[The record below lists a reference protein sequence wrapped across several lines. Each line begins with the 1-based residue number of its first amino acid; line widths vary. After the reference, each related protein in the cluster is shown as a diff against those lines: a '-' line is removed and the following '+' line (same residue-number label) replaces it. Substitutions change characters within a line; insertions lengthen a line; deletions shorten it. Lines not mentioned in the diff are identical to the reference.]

1 MLEHKRTAARRALK
15 FGTLVCACLFWLAGA
30 QGHAAPVELRLSPK
44 LIATADYVE
53 GKRGKPAIVVVHGF
67 LQTRDFPTI
76 ARLAQ
81 GLAEQGYTVLAPTLT
96 LGVPRR
102 NQSLACE
109 AIHTH
114 SFEGDVAELG
124 AWVNWLRARGH
135 REIIMIGHSFGS
147 LQSLAYAASPSARID
162 KVIALSLV
170 DNREVSN
177 RASIATLREAKR
189 RAALGVTGLMSPPFS
204 YCKEFPTTPANY
216 VSYASWD
223 RTRILGLIKSVR
235 VPMEIIVGSK
245 DARMGADWPE
255 RLRAQGA
262 SVHSIEGANHFFDDQ
277 YEFDLLE
284 LVLGRLN

>member
-1 MLEHKRTAARRALK
+1 MLEDKRTAARRALR
-15 FGTLVCACLFWLAGA
+15 FGVLLCAWLLSPASA
-30 QGHAAPVELRLSPK
+30 SGHAVPVELRLSPK

-53 GKRGKPAIVVVHGF
+53 GKRNKPAIVLVHGF
-67 LQTRDFPTI
+67 LQTREFPTI

-81 GLAEQGYTVLAPTLT
+81 GLADQGYTVLAPTLT

-102 NQSLACE
+102 NQSLPCE

-124 AWVNWLRARGH
+124 AWVNWLRTRGH
-135 REIIMIGHSFGS
+135 REIMMIGHSFGS
-147 LQSLAYAASPSARID
+147 LQALAYAASPGSGVS

-177 RASIATLREAKR
+177 RASLATLREAKR
-189 RAALGVTGLMSPPFS
+189 RAALGVRGLMSPPFS

-223 RTRILGLIKSVR
+223 RARILELVKSVR
-235 VPMEIIVGSK
+235 APVEIIVGSK
-245 DARMGADWPE
+245 DSRMGADWPE

-262 SVHSIEGANHFFDDQ
+262 TVQAIEGANHFFDDQ

-284 LVLGRLN
+284 LVLGRLT